1 MAVNADAAVLEM
13 AQACVARGEYR
24 QAIER
29 LTAENRRAP
38 SAAVE
43 QRLVE
48 LRHAG
53 FAALPPAAGAATWPP
68 PLPDPFPGLTDIP
81 EVAAAQLTAAVIGGA
96 LLHHGSLL
104 VRGLVAPERAALLQ
118 EDIDRAFAA
127 YDAAHAGA
135 ARDVDAR
142 WFTPFE
148 PRYGSTF
155 SAIERHWMRGNG
167 GVLLADSPRALFD
180 MTETWAAIGLGRLLE
195 GYLGEWPALSF
206 KKCTLRRAPADVSTE
221 WHQDGAFLGV
231 DTRTVNVWLAC
242 SPCGVDAPGLDV
254 VARRLPEIVR
264 TGTADAKWTWSVG
277 PEEAARIAGG
287 EPAHPVFAAG
297 DALLFDQ
304 LTLHRTGVRPGMT
317 QTRWA
322 VENWFFAPSTYPTDQ
337 IPILF

>member
-1 MAVNADAAVLEM
+1 MSEEPTALCATQDGVD
-13 AQACVARGEYR
+13 GGDYR

-29 LTAENRRAP
+29 LTAENRRTA
-38 SAAVE
+38 SGAIE
-43 QRLVE
+43 RRLVE

-53 FAALPPAAGAATWPP
+53 FAALPPAHRASPWPP
-68 PLPDPFPGLTDIP
+68 ALADPFPATTGVPEIGAARLTS
-81 EVAAAQLTAAVIGGA
+81 AVLGGA

-104 VRGLVAPERAALLQ
+104 VRGLVDAGRAALLR

-127 YDAAHAGA
+127 YDATCAGTA
-135 ARDVDAR
+135 GPEDTR

-155 SAIERHWMRGNG
+155 SAVERQWMRGNG

-180 MTETWAAIGLGRLLE
+180 MTETWAAIGMGALLE

-206 KKCTLRRAPADVSTE
+206 KKCTLRRAPADVPTE

-254 VARRLPEIVR
+254 VPRRLDGIVR
-264 TGTADAKWTWSVG
+264 TGTPDAKWDWSVG

-287 EPAHPVFAAG
+287 QVARPVFAPG

-304 LTLHRTGVRPGMT
+304 LTLHRTGVGPGMT
-317 QTRWA
+317 RA
-322 VENWFFAPSTYPTDQ
+322 RYAIENWFFAPSTYPTDQ

>member
-1 MAVNADAAVLEM
+1 MNADASVLEA
-13 AQACVARGEYR
+13 AQACAARGDYR

-29 LTAENRRAP
+29 LSAENRRAP
-38 SAAVE
+38 SLAVE

-53 FAALPPAAGAATWPP
+53 FAALPPARGASPWPP
-68 PLPDPFPGLTDIP
+68 PLADPCPATTGIP
-81 EVAAAQLTAAVIGGA
+81 EIAAAELTSAVIGGA

-104 VRGLVAPERAALLQ
+104 VRGLVAAERAALLRD
-118 EDIDRAFAA
+118 DIERAFAA
-127 YDAAHAGA
+127 YDATRAGTA
-135 ARDVDAR
+135 GPEDAR

-180 MTETWAAIGLGRLLE
+180 MTETWAAIGLGAILE

-206 KKCTLRRAPADVSTE
+206 KKCTLRRAPADAPTE
-221 WHQDGAFLGV
+221 WHQDGAFLGA

-254 VARRLPEIVR
+254 VPRRLSEIVR
-264 TGTADAKWTWSVG
+264 TGTADAKWDWSVG

-287 EPAHPVFAAG
+287 DVPRPEFAPG

-304 LTLHRTGVRPGMT
+304 LTLHRTGVSPGMT
-317 QTRWA
+317 RARYA

-337 IPILF
+337 VPILF

>member
-1 MAVNADAAVLEM
+1 MNPEATALQT
-13 AQACVARGEYR
+13 AQDCVSRGDYR

-38 SAAVE
+38 SVAVE

-53 FAALPPAAGAATWPP
+53 FAALPPAPGVSPWPP
-68 PLPDPFPGLTDIP
+68 PLADPFPGVTAIP
-81 EVAAAQLTAAVIGGA
+81 EIAAAQLTSAIIGGA
-96 LLHHGSLL
+96 MLHHGSLL
-104 VRGLVAPERAALLQ
+104 VRGLVGPERATLLR

-127 YDAAHAGA
+127 YDATHAGRA
-135 ARDVDAR
+135 TAEDAR
-142 WFTPFE
+142 WFTPFA

-155 SAIERHWMRGNG
+155 SAVERHWMRGNG

-180 MTETWAAIGLGRLLE
+180 VTETWAAVGIGRLLE
-195 GYLGEWPALSF
+195 GYLGEGPALSF
-206 KKCTLRRAPADVSTE
+206 KKTTLRRAPADVPTE

-231 DTRTVNVWLAC
+231 ATRTVNVWLAC
-242 SPCGVDAPGLDV
+242 SPCGVEAPGLDV
-254 VARRLPEIVR
+254 VPRRMTEIVR
-264 TGTADAKWTWSVG
+264 TGTADAKWDWSVG

-287 EPAHPVFAAG
+287 EPAHPAFAPG

-322 VENWFFAPSTYPTDQ
+322 IENWFFAPSTYPTDQ